1 MKAIP
6 KERLACACFVL
17 EGYAFREDIH
27 SKVTIPIPITSN
39 VMDHYNFLVQET
51 PRLRKF
57 LEEDIQFITTHGR
70 VVHNVEAKKIAIEAG
85 QLDDT
90 GLASKEKL
98 WPNQIWPIT
107 K

>member
-1 MKAIP
+1 MRPIP

-17 EGYAFREDIH
+17 EGYAFREDLTT
-27 SKVTIPIPITSN
+27 KVVIPIPITSH
-39 VMDHYNFLVQET
+39 VMDHYNELVKET

-70 VVHNVEAKKIAIEAG
+70 TVHNNEAKKIAIEAG

-90 GLASKEKL
+90 GLDNKAKL
-98 WPNQIWPIT
+98 WPDQIWPIT

>member
-1 MKAIP
+1 VKPIH
-6 KERLACACFVL
+6 KERLSCACFVL
-17 EGYAFREDIH
+17 EGYAFREDLH
-27 SKVTIPIPITSN
+27 CKVTIPIPVTSH
-39 VMDHYNFLVQET
+39 VMDYYNQLLKET

-57 LEEDIQFITTHGR
+57 LEEDIQFITNHGR

-90 GLASKEKL
+90 GLDSKEKL
-98 WPNQIWPIT
+98 WPDQIWPI